1 VTVIDGYPETIALAR
16 ALERDLMIYKFGV
29 DELMTKLRIL
39 SEEFDFAHQHDPIEH
54 LTSRVKQPKAILA
67 KIRRKRLEP
76 SLDVVKEHIEDIAG
90 IRVVCPFVPDVYTV
104 ARMLA
109 RQDDVEIVK
118 TKDYIAEPKPNGYR
132 SLHLIVRIPVFL
144 SDRVERVKVEIQ
156 MRTIAMDFWAA
167 VEHELF
173 YKYDGE
179 APEDFATELRVAA
192 KTAADLDQRMNAL
205 HERIQSEG
213 SPDEGLT
220 TARPAD

>member
-1 VTVIDGYPETIALAR
+1 MLLDDFHVPETGALAR
-16 ALERDLMIYKFGV
+16 ALDRELMVYKFAV
-29 DELMTKLRIL
+29 DELMTKLKIL

-54 LTSRVKQPKAILA
+54 ITSRVKQPGAIMEKL
-67 KIRRKRLEP
+67 RRKGLEP
-76 SLDVVKEHIEDIAG
+76 TLAAVKEHIEDIAG

-104 ARMLA
+104 AKMLG
-109 RQDDVEIVK
+109 RQDDVEIVR

-179 APEDFATELRVAA
+179 APADFAEELRTAA
-192 KTAADLDQRMNAL
+192 ETAADLDARMSAL
-205 HERIQSEG
+205 YERIRYSRRYTSSSE
-213 SPDEGLT
+213 P
-220 TARPAD
+220 

>member
-1 VTVIDGYPETIALAR
+1 MV
-16 ALERDLMIYKFGV
+16 YKFAV
-29 DELMTKLRIL
+29 DELMTKLKIL

-54 LTSRVKQPKAILA
+54 ITSRVKQPQAILD
-67 KIRRKRLEP
+67 KMRRKGLQP
-76 SLDVVKEHIEDIAG
+76 TLAAVKEHIEDIAG

-104 ARMLA
+104 AGILG

-118 TKDYIAEPKPNGYR
+118 TKDYIAEPKANGYR

-167 VEHELF
+167 VEHKLF

-179 APEDFATELRVAA
+179 APKDFAAELLVAA
-192 KTAADLDQRMNAL
+192 ETAADLDARMNAL
-205 HERIQSEG
+205 HRRI
-213 SPDEGLT
+213 
-220 TARPAD
+220 R

>member
-1 VTVIDGYPETIALAR
+1 MTVLDDPRTVAAL
-16 ALERDLMIYKFGV
+16 RDLGRELMVYKFGV

-54 LTSRVKQPKAILA
+54 ITSRVKRPEAIVRKLGRKGLA
-67 KIRRKRLEP
+67 P
-76 SLDVVKEHIEDIAG
+76 SLDAVREHIEDVAG
-90 IRVVCPFVPDVYTV
+90 IRVVCPFVPDVYLV
-104 ARMLA
+104 ADMLA
-109 RQDDVEIVK
+109 AQDDVEIVR

-167 VEHELF
+167 VEHKLF

-179 APEDFATELRVAA
+179 APADFGDELRAA
-192 KTAADLDQRMNAL
+192 AVTAADLDSRMTAL
-205 HERIQSEG
+205 HQRLRRE
-213 SPDEGLT
+213 
-220 TARPAD
+220 

>member
-1 VTVIDGYPETIALAR
+1 MTVLDDVDHSRMAALLRDLAR
-16 ALERDLMIYKFGV
+16 ELMVYKFAI

-54 LTSRVKQPKAILA
+54 ITSRVKQPEAILD
-67 KIRRKRLEP
+67 KLRRRGVTP
-76 SLDVVKEHIEDIAG
+76 STDAIKENLDDVAG

-104 ARMLA
+104 AGMLG

-167 VEHELF
+167 VEHKLF

-179 APEDFATELRVAA
+179 APDDFAAELHAA
-192 KTAADLDQRMNAL
+192 AATAADLDARMTSL
-205 HERIQSEG
+205 HERIQQAEPEGQMSSSE
-213 SPDEGLT
+213 P
-220 TARPAD
+220 

>member
-1 VTVIDGYPETIALAR
+1 MTVLDDLDQPHAAAVL
-16 ALERDLMIYKFGV
+16 RDLRRELMVYKFAV

-54 LTSRVKQPKAILA
+54 ITSRVKQPEAILRKLQRKGHA
-67 KIRRKRLEP
+67 PGIEAIR
-76 SLDVVKEHIEDIAG
+76 EHIEDVAG
-90 IRVVCPFVPDVYTV
+90 IRVVCPFVPDVYMV
-104 ARMLA
+104 ARMLGQ
-109 RQDDVEIVK
+109 QDDVEIVR

-144 SDRVERVKVEIQ
+144 SDRVEKVKVEIQ

-179 APEDFATELRVAA
+179 APDDFAEELRAA
-192 KTAADLDQRMNAL
+192 AVTAADLDSRMTAL
-205 HERIQSEG
+205 HQRI
-213 SPDEGLT
+213 
-220 TARPAD
+220 RR

>member
-1 VTVIDGYPETIALAR
+1 VQVLEPSADAVALAR
-16 ALERDLMIYKFGV
+16 ALDRELMVYKFAV

-54 LTSRVKQPKAILA
+54 ITSRVKQPGAILD
-67 KIRRKRLEP
+67 KIGRKGVEP
-76 SLDVVKEHIEDIAG
+76 SLDTIRDQIEDIAG

-104 ARMLA
+104 AEMLGG
-109 RQDDVEIVK
+109 QDDVEIVK

-167 VEHELF
+167 VEHKLF

-179 APEDFATELRVAA
+179 APADFAAELRVAA
-192 KTAADLDQRMNAL
+192 DTAADLDTRMNAL
-205 HERIQSEG
+205 YQRLH
-213 SPDEGLT
+213 
-220 TARPAD
+220 

>member
-1 VTVIDGYPETIALAR
+1 MTVLDDPRTVAAL
-16 ALERDLMIYKFGV
+16 RDLGRELMVYKFGV

-54 LTSRVKQPKAILA
+54 ITSRVKQPEAIVRKL
-67 KIRRKRLEP
+67 RRKGLAP
-76 SLDVVKEHIEDIAG
+76 SLDAVREHIEDVAG
-90 IRVVCPFVPDVYTV
+90 IRVVCPFVPDVYLV
-104 ARMLA
+104 ADMLA
-109 RQDDVEIVK
+109 AQDDVEIVR

-167 VEHELF
+167 VEHKLF

-179 APEDFATELRVAA
+179 APADFGGELRAA
-192 KTAADLDQRMNAL
+192 AATAADLDSRMTAL
-205 HERIQSEG
+205 HQRLRRE
-213 SPDEGLT
+213 
-220 TARPAD
+220 